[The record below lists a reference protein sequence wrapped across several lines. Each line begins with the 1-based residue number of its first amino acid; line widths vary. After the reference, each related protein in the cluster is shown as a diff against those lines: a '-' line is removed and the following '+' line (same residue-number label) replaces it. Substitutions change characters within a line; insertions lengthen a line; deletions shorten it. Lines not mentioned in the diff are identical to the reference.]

1 MSLRD
6 EANHEQELDALRGA
20 LRRAQAQ
27 LAKATTGNRMLVAAV
42 YRAAKDSAITYVP
55 AKPPAKSTSKAGAEV
70 ALVHAT
76 DWQIGKRTES
86 YNVEIAQERIERLA
100 RKVVGITDIQ
110 RKDHPVDECVLML
123 GGDMVEGTTIFPG
136 QAWELDS
143 TLFGQLF
150 AATAS
155 IELLVRT
162 FAQNFAKVRVVCE
175 YGNHGRI
182 GKYGEGPKG
191 DNVDRMAYQ
200 IAKDRTANLSNV
212 TWQMSEAWHQ
222 TFIIGAY
229 KVLLVHGDE
238 IRTYSGTPLFGII
251 KRVSSWAAGIVP
263 EFHDCY
269 MGHWHNPAS
278 ITIGNGNRVFITGSP
293 ESGNIYAAE
302 HLAAQAKPSQ
312 RLHFID
318 PKAGRVASEYVL
330 WLD

>member
-1 MSLRD
+1 MSPRD
-6 EANHEQELDALRGA
+6 EANHEQELEALRAA
-20 LRRAQAQ
+20 LRRAQTQ
-27 LAKATTGNRMLVAAV
+27 LAKATTGNRMLVQAV
-42 YRAAKDSAITYVP
+42 YRAATDAAIAYVP
-55 AKPPAKSTSKAGAEV
+55 SKPPAKSTSKGGAEV

-86 YNVEIAQERIERLA
+86 YSVAVAEERIARLA
-100 RKVVGITDIQ
+100 HKVVSITDIQ

-123 GGDMVEGTTIFPG
+123 GGDMVEGTAIFPG
-136 QAWELDS
+136 QAWELDG
-143 TLFGQLF
+143 TLFAQLF
-150 AATAS
+150 ATAAC
-155 IELLVRT
+155 IEELVRT
-162 FAQNFAKVRVVCE
+162 FAANFAKVRVVCE

-182 GKYGEGPKG
+182 GKYGEGPRA

-200 IAKDRTANLSNV
+200 IVKDRTGTLTNV
-212 TWQMSEAWHQ
+212 SWQMSEAWHQ
-222 TFIIGAY
+222 TFSIGAY

-251 KRVSSWAAGIVP
+251 KRVSAWAAGIVP

-278 ITIGNGNRVFITGSP
+278 ITIGNGGRVFITGST

-302 HLAAQAKPSQ
+302 HLAAQARPSQ